1 MFGENSTLP
10 ARGVQF
16 RFGRVY
22 TETTRRDRAS
32 REPCSWE
39 ALSVFWV
46 AFWATVGEKIG
57 VIVILGVKTAK
68 LVGGHRAASI
78 L

>member
-1 MFGENSTLP
+1 LGGYTLKPRAEIEPLGNPVPGRLSQYFGWL
-10 ARGVQF
+10 
-16 RFGRVY
+16 
-22 TETTRRDRAS
+22 
-32 REPCSWE
+32 
-39 ALSVFWV
+39 
-46 AFWATVGEKIG
+46 FWATVGEKIG